1 MRCRTR
7 SGDSRGAIDGS
18 GANVPTRERWAPLWR
33 IGKLFAPYRRQLFLV
48 TSVIITSSLLTVVFP
63 FLLRDIIDRAL
74 PTKNVGLLT
83 WLTVGLLA
91 IAIAT
96 SLFEVLQL
104 WISTSVGQHVMH
116 DLRTAV
122 FAHLQ
127 RMSISFFTDS
137 RTGEVQSRIT
147 NDVGAMESV
156 VTTTAASI
164 ASNVTATI
172 ATAAGMLAMS
182 WQLSLVSLVTM
193 PPAILLTSRVG
204 RTRRRITTRQQEELA
219 NLTVLVEEGLSADG
233 VRLAKVMGALPRS
246 RERFTRS
253 SARLIDLE
261 LQSRLAGKWL
271 MGLVHVS
278 FAAIPALLYFSAG
291 FPFLSGG
298 MTIGTV
304 VAFETLQ
311 SIFFRPVVGL
321 LGTAAA
327 VISSLALFDRIF
339 EYLDQ
344 RVEID
349 DPVAPQ
355 PFDAD
360 LVAGRL
366 SFKDVSFRY
375 PGARADALRDV
386 SFEVPAGTT
395 LAVVGRTGAGKSTL
409 GYLVAR
415 MCDPASG
422 SVSIDGVDLREVRLA
437 DVTDVVGVVSQ
448 DTYLLH
454 TSIRENLRYARPD
467 ATDEQVVAAASAARI
482 HDVIAALPDGYDTIV
497 GARGQRL
504 SGGER
509 QRIAIARTLLR
520 NPRVLVLDEATSG
533 LDSATEQA
541 VQTALNEFATDR
553 TTIVIAHRLSTVRN
567 ADNII
572 VLEHGRI
579 IEHGDHE
586 FLLRRGGHYAELVAA
601 ATFDA
606 SPAGRPAEADRLFP
620 ADPEL
625 STPPSTESAENDG
638 RSVVGAS

>member
-1 MRCRTR
+1 M
-7 SGDSRGAIDGS
+7 
-18 GANVPTRERWAPLWR
+18 
-33 IGKLFAPYRRQLFLV
+33 FAPYRRQLLLV
-48 TSVIITSSLLTVVFP
+48 TAVIVTSSLLTVVFP

-74 PTKNVGLLT
+74 PARDLGLLT

-91 IAIAT
+91 IAIAI
-96 SLFEVLQL
+96 SLFEVFQL
-104 WISTSVGQHVMH
+104 WLSTSVGQHVMH

-127 RMSISFFTDS
+127 RMSISFFTGS

-164 ASNVTATI
+164 ASNVTAAV

-182 WQLSLVSLVTM
+182 WQLSLVSLVIM
-193 PPAILLTSRVG
+193 PPAVLLTRRVG
-204 RTRRRITTRQQEELA
+204 RNRRSITTRQQEELA

-233 VRLAKVMGALPRS
+233 VRLTKIMGALPRS

-261 LQSRLAGKWL
+261 IQSRLAGKWL
-271 MGLVHVS
+271 MGLVQVS

-291 FPFLSGG
+291 VPFLAGG

-321 LGTAAA
+321 LGTATE
-327 VISSLALFDRIF
+327 VISSLALFDRVF

-344 RVEID
+344 PVEID
-349 DPVAPQ
+349 DPVTPR
-355 PFDAD
+355 PFGPEM
-360 LVAGRL
+360 VAGRL
-366 SFKDVSFRY
+366 AFRDVCYRY
-375 PGARADALRDV
+375 PGARTAALRDV
-386 SFEVPAGTT
+386 SFDIPVGST

-409 GYLVAR
+409 GFLVAR
-415 MCDPASG
+415 MCDPTSG
-422 SVSIDGVDLREVRLA
+422 SVSIDGVDLRDVRLS
-437 DVTDVVGVVSQ
+437 DVSTVVGVVSQ

-454 TSIRENLRYARPD
+454 ASIRDNLRYARPD
-467 ATDEQVVAAASAARI
+467 ATDEQMVAATRAARV
-482 HDVIAALPDGYDTIV
+482 HDVIAALPDGYETIV

-533 LDSATEQA
+533 LDAATERA
-541 VQTALNEFATDR
+541 VQAAFGEFAADR
-553 TTIVIAHRLSTVRN
+553 TTVVIAHRLSMVRG
-567 ADNII
+567 ADHII
-572 VLEHGRI
+572 VLDHGRI
-579 IEHGDHE
+579 VEQGDHE
-586 FLLRRGGHYAELVAA
+586 FLLRYGGQYAELVAA
-601 ATFDA
+601 AAGDTSTAGFRPGAGECPPTDA
-606 SPAGRPAEADRLFP
+606 E
-620 ADPEL
+620 
-625 STPPSTESAENDG
+625 PPTARSTESAEDDG
-638 RSVVGAS
+638 RPVVGTS